1 MKLSIVI
8 SIYNGER
15 FVESCI
21 LSLSKNKTSEM
32 EIIAVDDGS
41 SDKTLDILT
50 ELGKKTQL
58 KIVSIRNIGLPGS
71 RIEGLLAAS
80 GDYIYFMDVDD
91 TLSAD
96 FFVDIPKELE
106 CNHPDIVFF
115 GAQRVFCDSRKS
127 VKIDNN
133 IAPGLYDRRGIA
145 KDIIPNFFCTPDLY
159 GKRNIITNVWAKV
172 FKRDLLL
179 SSLHL
184 LKGRRIIVGED
195 LAISLSAA
203 LNAESISVLPY
214 KAYYNYLTN
223 SSSIMNTY
231 KRDMKEDTSWLCSYL
246 ESLSKNSEY
255 IKGVQRERAFFAI
268 STYYNEFFFKNTRT
282 KRDKESVIDSLCSD
296 SQLALAIKNLE
307 MRKVGFPNNI
317 LLKLFL
323 RKKKKTL
330 MALGTLI
337 KALRPL
343 LARFILT

>member
-91 TLSAD
+91 TLSTD
-96 FFVDIPKELE
+96 FFVDIPRELE
-106 CNHPDIVFF
+106 RNHPDIVFF
-115 GAQRVFCDSRKS
+115 GAQRVFCDSRKP

-133 IAPGLYDRRGIA
+133 IAPGIYDRRGIA

>member
-8 SIYNGER
+8 PVYNGER
-15 FVESCI
+15 FIKSCLDNILPHLDDNIELLFVNDGSTDNTEKLLKEDKFRGMYSCI
-21 LSLSKNKTSEM
+21 SIDNLGALNARIT
-32 EIIAVDDGS
+32 G
-41 SDKTLDILT
+41 T
-50 ELGKKTQL
+50 E
-58 KIVSIRNIGLPGS
+58 
-71 RIEGLLAAS
+71 AAS

-96 FFVDIPKELE
+96 FFVDIPRELE
-106 CNHPDIVFF
+106 RNHPDIVFF
-115 GAQRVFCDSRKS
+115 GAQRVFRDNRKP

-133 IAPGLYDRRGIA
+133 IAPGIYDRRGIA

-179 SSLHL
+179 SSLHH

-195 LAISLSAA
+195 LAISLSVA

-223 SSSIMNTY
+223 SASIMNTY

>member
-91 TLSAD
+91 TLSTD
-96 FFVDIPKELE
+96 FFVDIPRELE
-106 CNHPDIVFF
+106 RNHPDIVFF
-115 GAQRVFCDSRKS
+115 GAQRVFCDSRKP

-133 IAPGLYDRRGIA
+133 IAPGIYDRRGIA
-145 KDIIPNFFCTPDLY
+145 KDIIPDFFCTPDLY

-343 LARFILT
+343 LAKFILT

>member
-91 TLSAD
+91 TLSTD
-96 FFVDIPKELE
+96 FFVDIPRELE
-106 CNHPDIVFF
+106 RNHPDIVFF
-115 GAQRVFCDSRKS
+115 GAQRVFCDSRKP

-133 IAPGLYDRRGIA
+133 IAPGIYDRRGIA
-145 KDIIPNFFCTPDLY
+145 KDIIPDFFCTPDLY

-330 MALGTLI
+330 MAIGTLI

>member
-91 TLSAD
+91 TLSTD
-96 FFVDIPKELE
+96 FFVDIPRELE
-106 CNHPDIVFF
+106 RNHPDIVFF
-115 GAQRVFCDSRKS
+115 GAQRVFCDSRKP

-282 KRDKESVIDSLCSD
+282 KRDKESVIESLCSD

>member
-21 LSLSKNKTSEM
+21 LSLLKNKTSEM

-41 SDKTLDILT
+41 SDKTLDILA

-91 TLSAD
+91 TLSTD
-96 FFVDIPKELE
+96 FFVDIPRELE

-115 GAQRVFCDSRKS
+115 GAQRVFCDNRKP

-133 IAPGLYDRRGIA
+133 IAPGIYDRRGIA

-179 SSLHL
+179 SSLHH

-223 SSSIMNTY
+223 SASIMNTY

-246 ESLSKNSEY
+246 ESLSKNSEC
-255 IKGVQRERAFFAI
+255 IKGVQRERAFFAT

>member
-91 TLSAD
+91 TLSTD
-96 FFVDIPKELE
+96 FFVDIPRELE
-106 CNHPDIVFF
+106 RNHPDIVFF
-115 GAQRVFCDSRKS
+115 GAQRVFCDSRKP

-133 IAPGLYDRRGIA
+133 IAPGIYDRRGIA
-145 KDIIPNFFCTPDLY
+145 KDIIPDFFCTPDLY

-203 LNAESISVLPY
+203 LNAESISVLSY

-330 MALGTLI
+330 MAIGTLI

>member
-91 TLSAD
+91 TLSTD
-96 FFVDIPKELE
+96 FFVDIPRELE
-106 CNHPDIVFF
+106 RNHPDIVFF
-115 GAQRVFCDSRKS
+115 GAQRVFCDSRKP

-133 IAPGLYDRRGIA
+133 IAPGIYDRRGIA
-145 KDIIPNFFCTPDLY
+145 KDIIPDFFCTPDLY